1 MKELITLIPY
11 CDGIRKGLKPEKTL
25 GSPFPFSP
33 TESSTMS
40 GSGESAQMWG
50 HHTVERP
57 PNRDSSSF
65 MDPEL
70 RSRGRRARSGK
81 IQGNG

>member
-50 HHTVERP
+50 HLTVEGP
-57 PNRDSSSF
+57 PKQRLWQF
-65 MDPEL
+65 YGP
-70 RSRGRRARSGK
+70 
-81 IQGNG
+81 